1 MIEINHGSLLLLYHH
16 HHYHHDHHHHQY
28 YRIPAL
34 SWLSA
39 GQLDGMNDSVLTQVS
54 SYVPPVAC
62 LSLLLFLFLSSRAI
76 DLDSI
81 NIRIITITTIVISSD
96 IINMSL
102 QWMNTGKTSTLRAI
116 DLDSSDNITE
126 DMLGKFLD
134 RWR

>member
-1 MIEINHGSLLLLYHH
+1 MVPYFSSIRIITIIIMIMTNHHC
-16 HHYHHDHHHHQY
+16 
-28 YRIPAL
+28 RIPAL

-54 SYVPPVAC
+54 SYLLLRVC
-62 LSLLLFLFLSSRAI
+62 FNTLLLFLFLTSLVI
-76 DLDSI
+76 DRVQHQHQ
-81 NIRIITITTIVISSD
+81 NHHNRHQHHHHRISSN
-96 IINMSL
+96 IINTSL

-134 RWR
+134 R

>member
-1 MIEINHGSLLLLYHH
+1 MNHD
-16 HHYHHDHHHHQY
+16 HHYHY
-28 YRIPAL
+28 CRIPAL

-54 SYVPPVAC
+54 SY
-62 LSLLLFLFLSSRAI
+62 LLLRVCFNTLLLLLFLSSRAI
-76 DLDSI
+76 DLQSI
-81 NIRIITITTIVISSD
+81 NIRIITITTIGISSN

>member
-1 MIEINHGSLLLLYHH
+1 MNGPYFSSIMIIIIIIMIMINHYC
-16 HHYHHDHHHHQY
+16 
-28 YRIPAL
+28 RIPAL

-54 SYVPPVAC
+54 SYLLLLVC
-62 LSLLLFLFLSSRAI
+62 FNTLLLFLFLSSRAI
-76 DLDSI
+76 DLQSI
-81 NIRIITITTIVISSD
+81 NIRIITITTIAISSN
-96 IINMSL
+96 IINTSL

>member
-1 MIEINHGSLLLLYHH
+1 MNGPYFSSIMIIIITIMIMINHYC
-16 HHYHHDHHHHQY
+16 
-28 YRIPAL
+28 RIPAL

-54 SYVPPVAC
+54 SYLLLRVC
-62 LSLLLFLFLSSRAI
+62 FNTLLLFLFLTSLVI
-76 DLDSI
+76 DRVQHQHQ
-81 NIRIITITTIVISSD
+81 NHHNRHQHHHHRISSN
-96 IINMSL
+96 IINTSL

-134 RWR
+134 RW

>member
-1 MIEINHGSLLLLYHH
+1 MYSINT
-16 HHYHHDHHHHQY
+16 
-28 YRIPAL
+28 RIIIIT
-34 SWLSA
+34 
-39 GQLDGMNDSVLTQVS
+39 V
-54 SYVPPVAC
+54 
-62 LSLLLFLFLSSRAI
+62 
-76 DLDSI
+76 
-81 NIRIITITTIVISSD
+81 NIRIIIITVTVTTIAISSD

>member
-1 MIEINHGSLLLLYHH
+1 MIIIIIIMIMINHYC
-16 HHYHHDHHHHQY
+16 
-28 YRIPAL
+28 RIPAL

-54 SYVPPVAC
+54 SY
-62 LSLLLFLFLSSRAI
+62 LLLRVCFNTLLLLLFLSSRAI
-76 DLDSI
+76 DLQSI
-81 NIRIITITTIVISSD
+81 NIRIITITTIGISSN

>member
-1 MIEINHGSLLLLYHH
+1 MNHDRHF
-16 HHYHHDHHHHQY
+16 Y
-28 YRIPAL
+28 YCRIPAL

-54 SYVPPVAC
+54 SYLLLRVC
-62 LSLLLFLFLSSRAI
+62 FNTLLLFLFLSS
-76 DLDSI
+76 LVI
-81 NIRIITITTIVISSD
+81 NLYNVQHQHQNHHNRHQHHHHRISSN
-96 IINMSL
+96 IINTSL